1 MILSNA
7 KWHILFSEGSFMVNQ
22 KDYKILPCILVY
34 FIKLKIWA
42 NFHKSLE
49 ISNTFREPRLN
60 QSFSLPFFF
69 SLPFSSLS
77 NFFLLPFPSLMHL
90 NPLLPYLTSLLPP
103 FPSPFFPFLSSL
115 PCSLSLFPSLHLLLP
130 LSVFLCFFLLLCYI
144 CLSFLEFIF

>member
-1 MILSNA
+1 MILSNT
-7 KWHILFSEGSFMVNQ
+7 KWHILFSEGPFTVNQ

-49 ISNTFREPRLN
+49 IHNTSREPRSN

-77 NFFLLPFPSLMHL
+77 DCFLLPFHSLMHL
-90 NPLLPYLTSLLPP
+90 NPLFLSHLTPAFSSLP
-103 FPSPFFPFLSSL
+103 FPSLPFFSPLFS
-115 PCSLSLFPSLHLLLP
+115 PFPSLHLLLP
-130 LSVFLCFFLLLCYI
+130 LSVFLCFFPLLCYI
-144 CLSFLEFIF
+144 CLSFLEFIFWI